1 MKLKAFI
8 PIIVSLILFG
18 VFLILPASW
27 FTGLINNKTLQ
38 EQRLNIT
45 DQVLK
50 GTQIQDK
57 MYKSDKYYPIYGSS
71 ELGKDDPF
79 NPGLLLDDKKKAPMQ
94 PFLIGTGGSTDLV
107 NAVEAASQ
115 FQNLKGKK
123 MAFIISPQWFTNN
136 GLTNVN
142 FKARISDAQ
151 VNQLFQ
157 QSGMSDK
164 LKQRYAD
171 RLSKFKDVKNKYYLK
186 EMKKHPN
193 KVKDNYLSSFKA
205 QQLMKIE
212 SIKSIFPAKPSP
224 LSQVKPIDSKNKS
237 WKDLSKEAEKLG
249 KDSTKTNKYGIRDEY
264 WKLINS
270 HKRKINR
277 DYEFNVN
284 SPEFQDLAL
293 FVDTMNEAGADVQ
306 YIILPSNG
314 KWYDRIGIKQE
325 RRQKVYDKINN
336 TITQRGGSVYNM
348 TDKDYEPYVI
358 SDAVHVGWKGWVY
371 ISEQIAHHMKGETQ
385 HHKHHKP
392 DDNAPVQ
399 HNNKAPSVS

>member
-18 VFLILPASW
+18 IFLLLPASW

-50 GTQIQDK
+50 GTEIQDK

-79 NPGLLLDDKKKAPMQ
+79 NPGLLLDNKQTAPMQ

-115 FQNLKGKK
+115 FHNLKGKK

-136 GLTNVN
+136 GLTSEN

-157 QSGMSDK
+157 QPDMSNK
-164 LKQRYAD
+164 LKQRYAS
-171 RLSKFKDVKNKYYLK
+171 RLSQFKDVKNKYYLK
-186 EMKKHPN
+186 EMKQHPK
-193 KVKDNYLSSFKA
+193 KVQHNYLSTFKE

-212 SIKSIFPAKPSP
+212 AIKSIFPVKPSP
-224 LSQVKPIDSKNKS
+224 LSQVQRLDSKDKS
-237 WKDLSKEAEKLG
+237 WEDLSKEAEKMG
-249 KDSTKTNKYGIRDEY
+249 KANTKSNKFGIRDEY
-264 WKLINS
+264 WQLINS

-277 DYEFNVN
+277 DYEFNLN

-293 FVDTMNEAGADVQ
+293 FVDTMNEAGADVE

-314 KWYDRIGIKQE
+314 KWYDHIGIKQE
-325 RRQKVYDKINN
+325 RRQNVYKKINN
-336 TITQRGGSVYNM
+336 TIAQRGGSIYNM

-358 SDAVHVGWKGWVY
+358 SDAVHVGWKGWVD
-371 ISEQIAHHMKGETQ
+371 ISKHIAHHMKGELH
-385 HHKHHKP
+385 HHKRHVSDEKQQEYHNTTVQ
-392 DDNAPVQ
+392 NA
-399 HNNKAPSVS
+399 K

>member
-8 PIIVSLILFG
+8 PIIVSVIIFG
-18 VFLILPASW
+18 VFLLLPASW
-27 FTGLINNKTLQ
+27 FEGLINNKTLE
-38 EQRLNIT
+38 EQRINIS

-50 GTQIQDK
+50 GTEIQDK
-57 MYKSDKYYPIYGSS
+57 MFESDKYYPIYGSS

-79 NPGLLLDDKKKAPMQ
+79 NPGLLLNNKQRAPKA

-115 FQNLKGKK
+115 YHNLKGKK

-142 FKARISDAQ
+142 FKARVSDAQ
-151 VNQLFQ
+151 INQLFM
-157 QSGMSDK
+157 QSGMSNE
-164 LKQRYAD
+164 LKQRYAT
-171 RLSKFKDVKNKYYLK
+171 RLSQFKDVKDRYYLK

-193 KVKDNYLSSFKA
+193 KVKGSYLSSFKA
-205 QQLMKIE
+205 QQLKKIE
-212 SIKSIFPAKPSP
+212 AIKSILPVKPSP
-224 LSQVKPIDSKNKS
+224 LAQVDPINDKGKS
-237 WKDLSKEAEKLG
+237 WKGLTDLAEKHG
-249 KDSTKTNKYGIRDEY
+249 QSQTKSNNYGIRDEY

-293 FVDTMNEAGADVQ
+293 FIDTMNEAGADVE

-314 KWYDRIGIKQE
+314 KWYDHIGIKQE
-325 RRQKVYDKINN
+325 RRQKVYNKINH
-336 TITQRGGSVYNM
+336 TITQRGGKVYNM

-371 ISEQIAHHMKGETQ
+371 ISENIAHHMNGNDN
-385 HHKHHKP
+385 HKNHKP
-392 DDNAPVQ
+392 SKLEKHTQ
-399 HNNKAPSVS
+399 QK